1 MRISKFFSKVSCI
14 FFSLIALFF
23 ISCSNDDNSED
34 NNSSKSSS
42 SPTAGQETTSL
53 PELTSTNFDSQAE
66 FAFQCIK
73 LMHPKMAEVWPG
85 DSVLSVDNFNLI
97 MVYATQE
104 DMSDLQMY
112 FVNTSEKTKIANP
125 MQDDN
130 LKAALEQMGS
140 KGYGTAFYKNKKACL
155 MNYSNSEELR
165 AQYEMAGLPPPS
177 DQEIALNNL
186 ETFYHESFHF
196 YVQEKTWGATE
207 SKNREQVYP
216 IDFIPRTYRMLT
228 NIMLYKAFNNFDN
241 ATKRNEYYSK
251 AKYWNEKYCSSS
263 ETKDEAGRI
272 SLNDINEGTANYF
285 GKAVVCSIFSNFTAF
300 EKPEGAFLASS
311 TDGESYSLGSIA
323 LTLIKKEGKLA
334 EAVTKFINNKNNE
347 NSIACTPVALLLENT
362 TTPPSSYDESQDNAD
377 KTSINT
383 AQEQYLGSKSVNGEK
398 IEKLIT
404 YYKEGSKV
412 YILDSASGYQAAG
425 SYKMTA
431 PELSGLSCYVDLKI
445 DTARTTVDSISCF
458 NQKFK
463 IDKDKFADGMSQYM
477 IPVSSVNFIPD
488 NPQPEGLLFAKGSKA
503 DEESTTYA
511 EELSDVTVGKIS
523 SITAENGMSVT
534 LKEDAKNKEVY
545 KGTDSA
551 GNTYYIFSELAAE
564 STQGQ
569 DEGGEN

>member
-1 MRISKFFSKVSCI
+1 MRISNFFSKVSCI

-42 SPTAGQETTSL
+42 SPTAEQETTSL
-53 PELTSTNFDSQAE
+53 PTLTSADFNSQAE

-85 DSVLSVDNFNLI
+85 DSVLSADNFNLI

-112 FVNTSEKTKIANP
+112 FVNTSEKTKIEDP
-125 MQDDN
+125 TQDSN
-130 LKAALEQMGS
+130 LMAALMEMGS
-140 KGYGTAFYKNKKACL
+140 KGYGTALYNNKKACL
-155 MNYSNSEELR
+155 MNYSFPEELR
-165 AQYEMAGLPPPS
+165 ATYEMAGLPPPS

-196 YVQEKTWGATE
+196 YVQENTWGATE

-216 IDFIPRTYRMLT
+216 IDFTPRTYRMLT
-228 NIMLYKAFNNFDN
+228 NIMLYKAFQNFEDE
-241 ATKRNEYYSK
+241 TKRNTFYSK

-263 ETKDEAGRI
+263 ETKDEAERI

-300 EKPEGAFLASS
+300 EKPEGVFLASS

-334 EAVTKFINNKNNE
+334 EAVTKFINNGNNE

-362 TTPPSSYDESQDNAD
+362 ITPSSYDESQDNAD
-377 KTSINT
+377 MTSINT
-383 AQEQYLGSKSVNGEK
+383 AQEQYLGSKSVNGKK
-398 IEKLIT
+398 IEELIT
-404 YYKEGSKV
+404 YYKAGNKA

-431 PELSGLSCYVDLKI
+431 TELSGLICYVDLKI
-445 DTARTTVDSISCF
+445 DTNRTKVDDVSCF
-458 NQKFK
+458 KQKFK
-463 IDKDKFADGMSQYM
+463 TDKDNFADGMSQYM
-477 IPVSSVNFIPD
+477 IPVDSVNFIPD
-488 NPQPEGLLFAKGSKA
+488 NPQPSRPLLFAKGSKA
-503 DEESTTYA
+503 DGESTTYA
-511 EELSDVTVGKIS
+511 EVLSNVTVGKIS
-523 SITAENGMSVT
+523 SITAVSGMSVT
-534 LKEDAKNKEVY
+534 LKDYAKNKEVY
-545 KGTDSA
+545 KGMDTA
-551 GNTYYIFSELAAE
+551 GNTYYIFTETL
-564 STQGQ
+564 
-569 DEGGEN
+569 DF